1 VGDRSVLAA
10 GIVGVALGESI
21 GQTCRLR
28 KNGKRE
34 VCAEFY
40 FGSRNGDLVWNKI
53 EEAWTLP
60 SMKRRSMR
68 SIEIKIRAGYDS
80 SGYPYLLERCPFCGG
95 LMPPPVAEK
104 QPLQLPPGDP
114 DE

>member
-1 VGDRSVLAA
+1 MAVS
-10 GIVGVALGESI
+10 ETI

-28 KNGKRE
+28 KNGDRE

-80 SGYPYLLERCPFCGG
+80 TGYPYLLERCPFCGG
-95 LMPPPVAEK
+95 AMPARPAEK
-104 QPLQLPPGDP
+104 TQLQLPPGNP
-114 DE
+114 EE

>member
-1 VGDRSVLAA
+1 M
-10 GIVGVALGESI
+10 ALGELI
-21 GQTCRLR
+21 GQTCRVR

-80 SGYPYLLERCPFCGG
+80 TGYSYLLERCPFCGG
-95 LMPPPVAEK
+95 AMPAEPSTK
-104 QPLQLPPGDP
+104 QQLLRPGNPED
-114 DE
+114 